1 MFALVASGSIFTFF
15 ASFLTFYPKSLFTI
29 VSIFSHPIGKVFF
42 GIPTY
47 LPHFVIVTC
56 KWLMLLLVIYRLL
69 VFIKNRAFVI
79 PSNYKGF
86 WVVVSVAG
94 IIAFILGEASILLY
108 SGPYSLPHTIW
119 YLLNHYAFPVAA
131 NILPLAFT
139 VTELV
144 AIKNLTHHSSGT
156 PNGAP

>member
-15 ASFLTFYPKSLFTI
+15 ASVLTFHPKSLFTI

-47 LPHFVIVTC
+47 LPKFVIVTG
-56 KWLMLLLVIYRLL
+56 KWLMLFLVLYRLF
-69 VFIKNRAFVI
+69 VFIKNRDFVI
-79 PSNYKGF
+79 PNNFKGI
-86 WVVVSVAG
+86 WVVISVAG

-108 SGPYSLPHTIW
+108 SGPYSLPHRIW
-119 YLLNHYAFPVAA
+119 YLLHHYAFPVAA
-131 NILPLAFT
+131 NILPLVFT

-144 AIKNLTHHSSGT
+144 AIKNLTHRSSGT
-156 PNGAP
+156 PNGAT

>member
-15 ASFLTFYPKSLFTI
+15 ASFLTFHPKSLFTI
-29 VSIFSHPIGKVFF
+29 VSIFSHPISKVFF

-56 KWLMLLLVIYRLL
+56 KWLMLLLVLYRLF
-69 VFIKNRAFVI
+69 VFIKNQDFVI
-79 PSNYKGF
+79 PSNYKGI
-86 WVVVSVAG
+86 WVVITAAG
-94 IIAFILGEASILLY
+94 IVAFALGEASILLY
-108 SGPYSLPHTIW
+108 SGPYSLPDRIW
-119 YLLNHYAFPVAA
+119 SLLYHYAFPVAA
-131 NILPLAFT
+131 DTLPLVFT